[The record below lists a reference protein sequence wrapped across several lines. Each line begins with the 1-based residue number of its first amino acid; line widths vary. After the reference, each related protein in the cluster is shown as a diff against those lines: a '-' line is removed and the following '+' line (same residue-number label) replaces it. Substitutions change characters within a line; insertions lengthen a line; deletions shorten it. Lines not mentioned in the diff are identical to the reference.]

1 MAFDYGCGRG
11 QACFSIPM
19 IARDILSLQGSA
31 GQGIEVISISMEQD
45 RSVYEAGVHVL
56 RELVKNALNGG
67 RNPVEGGGNQEP
79 GCITPGDT
87 NISLKW
93 QNSFDN
99 TVPDLQKIN
108 LLYGYDGS
116 SVGIRSEDH
125 SIFINNILQAEI
137 PFCMSSAGPGY
148 VSDQPNFDAAKWM
161 HISIPGKQGNAACT
175 MHLWIPKTMLQGNKH
190 RVGTMEELEYR
201 RQELQS
207 RAEGES
213 EISKLIAKAQNTPNL
228 QLQDVLDVDNWN
240 NMWGIQGPKQDFGSN
255 DSGGDLLNLTQSTQD
270 TQQTAQAGQGKMV
283 PPKTRSQP
291 SPTSTTFPRP
301 GARKNKREKKGKGGE
316 SEHNITEGSKRGS
329 LKKRDHDRT
338 KSKKQELKPNPKE
351 ASGKPA
357 PGQTKSTSSS
367 KKNIE
372 KKRTGTTNSKTAAPP
387 EKSEQTKTELRKKS
401 KKEKKTPT
409 SDSGAD
415 SKQSKQRQAK
425 SSVKPTSGK
434 SKKLSVADA
443 KQASKRKQ
451 DTPKSALK
459 RTSNNKNTP
468 DSDRNSIADSSSDSD
483 SESGL
488 DGNHSMTR
496 RSHSRSKSASR
507 SRSRSESKM
516 RNAMSQSQSRSRSA
530 SRSRSRS
537 KGKTVT
543 FQQVVDDNASNKSG
557 SKNLPTS
564 KSNSDPKGQATS
576 KSVKAKPTDS
586 GPRPHGNSSLAT
598 TTDSRR
604 SESRSNSKVK
614 ETPSTTKSKTAKTE
628 TENLTSE
635 IPRPPRG
642 GKAKTSTVEPGKS
655 AVKKQKS
662 TRESK
667 ETEER
672 PRASSVEVLSSESEE
687 SEGPGSS
694 SIEPAQKSKTTSN
707 RVSKEPEDTVD
718 RNVMSGPTRTTTTVT
733 TNTSMSTA
741 NLNAKNKQPQPQ
753 QPAVAM
759 NIGISEFAEFSSSII
774 NSAVLPVLNVFH
786 NQSSEAVKAL
796 SKQNRAGLHSISKT
810 RRTSSPEHHRGR
822 SHRGRSRR
830 RHRRRSAG
838 RSRNRDH
845 HTSPSDSSSSDSS
858 YSSCSDSDSNSGSS
872 GSSSYSSNS
881 RDRGSRRS
889 KSRGRGGKDKHK
901 RHKHRDGSGSSKSAK
916 RRRES
921 DRRSSRKKSHKG
933 SRR

>member
-1 MAFDYGCGRG
+1 M
-11 QACFSIPM
+11 PM
-19 IARDILSLQGSA
+19 LARDILSLHGSA
-31 GQGIEVISISMEQD
+31 SQYGVKVTSISMEQD
-45 RSVYEAGVHVL
+45 HSVFQAATHVFC
-56 RELVKNALNGG
+56 ELVKNALIGG
-67 RNPVEGGGNQEP
+67 REQVKDGHNPEP
-79 GCITPGDT
+79 GCITRAD
-87 NISLKW
+87 IRLALAY
-93 QNSFDN
+93 QNSFDIP
-99 TVPDLQKIN
+99 VDELQKTD
-108 LLYGYDGS
+108 LVFGYDGS
-116 SVGIRSEDH
+116 SVPIGSRSEEH
-125 SIFINNILQAEI
+125 ATFIDKLLQAQV
-137 PFCMSSAGPGY
+137 PFCMSSAGPLY
-148 VSDQPNFDAAKWM
+148 VSAQPHFDATKWM
-161 HISIPGKQGNAACT
+161 HFSIPGKQGKAACT
-175 MHLWIPKTMLQGNKH
+175 MHMWIPKAMQQENKH
-190 RVGTMEELEYR
+190 RVGTMEEQEYR
-201 RQELQS
+201 QQELLS
-207 RAEGES
+207 RVQGDG
-213 EISKLIAKAQNTPNL
+213 EISKLIAKAQKIPEL
-228 QLQDVLDVDNWN
+228 PLEEVLDARNWEKMWKPHALEAPEQELEPDDNE
-240 NMWGIQGPKQDFGSN
+240 
-255 DSGGDLLNLTQSTQD
+255 GDPLKLSQRA
-270 TQQTAQAGQGKMV
+270 AQAEQGKMV

-291 SPTSTTFPRP
+291 SSTPSTFPRP
-301 GARKNKREKKGKGGE
+301 GARNKDKKEKKEKG
-316 SEHNITEGSKRGS
+316 SELMRV
-329 LKKRDHDRT
+329 
-338 KSKKQELKPNPKE
+338 SKKQRDRSKSKEQEPQLKPNPKVP
-351 ASGKPA
+351 SGKPA
-357 PGQTKSTSSS
+357 PGQTKSTSSR
-367 KKNIE
+367 KKKIE
-372 KKRTGTTNSKTAAPP
+372 K
-387 EKSEQTKTELRKKS
+387 TKTELRKKS

>member
-1 MAFDYGCGRG
+1 M
-11 QACFSIPM
+11 PM

-31 GQGIEVISISMEQD
+31 GQYGVKLTSISMEQD
-45 RSVYEAGVHVL
+45 RSVFEAAFGVL
-56 RELVKNALNGG
+56 GELIRNALIGG
-67 RNPVEGGGNQEP
+67 REQVKDGKNPEP
-79 GCITPGDT
+79 GCITRAD
-87 NISLKW
+87 IRLAVVY
-93 QNSFDN
+93 QNSFDV
-99 TVPDLQKIN
+99 TVDELRKIDLVF
-108 LLYGYDGS
+108 GYDGS
-116 SVGIRSEDH
+116 SLAVGSRSKDH
-125 SIFINNILQAEI
+125 ATFVDKLLQAQV
-137 PFCMSSAGPGY
+137 PFCMSSAGPLY
-148 VSDQPNFDAAKWM
+148 VSAQPHFDATKWM
-161 HISIPGKQGNAACT
+161 HFRISGKQGQATCT
-175 MHLWIPKTMLQGNKH
+175 MHMWIPKAMQQENKH
-190 RVGTMEELEYR
+190 RVGTTEEQDYR
-201 RQELQS
+201 HQELLS
-207 RAEGES
+207 RAQGDG
-213 EISKLIAKAQNTPNL
+213 EISKLIAKAQSTSEM
-228 QLQDVLDVDNWN
+228 QLEEVIDAVNWER
-240 NMWGIQGPKQDFGSN
+240 MWKPHEIGFPEQELERD
-255 DSGGDLLNLTQSTQD
+255 DSKGDP
-270 TQQTAQAGQGKMV
+270 QTVQAGQGKIV
-283 PPKTRSQP
+283 PPKTRSQLP
-291 SPTSTTFPRP
+291 STSATFLRP
-301 GARKNKREKKGKGGE
+301 GARKNKKEEKGKGGE
-316 SEHNITEGSKRGS
+316 SEEEGSMRVSKNQR
-329 LKKRDHDRT
+329 DRT
-338 KSKKQELKPNPKE
+338 KSKSKEQEPQLKPNPKVP
-351 ASGKPA
+351 SGKPA

-367 KKNIE
+367 KKKI
-372 KKRTGTTNSKTAAPP
+372 
-387 EKSEQTKTELRKKS
+387 ELRKKS

>member
-1 MAFDYGCGRG
+1 VAFDYGCGRG

-19 IARDILSLQGSA
+19 IVRDILSLQGSA
-31 GQGIEVISISMEQD
+31 AQGIEVISISMEQD

-56 RELVKNALNGG
+56 RELVKSALSGG

-99 TVPDLQKIN
+99 TVADLQKID

-116 SVGIRSEDH
+116 SVGIRSEEH
-125 SIFINNILQAEI
+125 ATFINNILQAEI

-207 RAEGES
+207 RAEGEG
-213 EISKLIAKAQNTPNL
+213 EISKLITKAQNTPNL
-228 QLQDVLDVDNWN
+228 QLQEVIDPGNWN
-240 NMWGIQGPKQDFGSN
+240 NMWGIQGPKQDLVRN
-255 DSGGDLLNLTQSTQD
+255 DSGGDLLNLTQPTQY
-270 TQQTAQAGQGKMV
+270 TQQPVQAGQGKMV

-291 SPTSTTFPRP
+291 SSTSATFPRP
-301 GARKNKREKKGKGGE
+301 GARKNKKDEKEKRDK
-316 SEHNITEGSKRGS
+316 SEQKSEDGSMRVSKRH
-329 LKKRDHDRT
+329 RDRT
-338 KSKKQELKPNPKE
+338 KSKEQEPRLKPNPKV

-357 PGQTKSTSSS
+357 SGQTKSTSSS
-367 KKNIE
+367 KKNIK
-372 KKRTGTTNSKTAAPP
+372 KKRTTKSKTAAPH
-387 EKSEQTKTELRKKS
+387 EKSKQTKTELGKKS
-401 KKEKKTPT
+401 KKEKKMPT

-415 SKQSKQRQAK
+415 SEQSKHRQAK
-425 SSVKPTSGK
+425 SVERVSGK
-434 SKKLSVADA
+434 RKKLSVGKATDSE
-443 KQASKRKQ
+443 KASKSKQ
-451 DTPKSALK
+451 ETPKSALK
-459 RTSNNKNTP
+459 RTANNKKTP
-468 DSDRNSIADSSSDSD
+468 DSDRNSIAALASSSDSD
-483 SESGL
+483 SDAGS

-496 RSHSRSKSASR
+496 RSHSRSRSASR
-507 SRSRSESKM
+507 SRSRSESKGTK
-516 RNAMSQSQSRSRSA
+516 AMSQSQSRSRSA

-543 FQQVVDDNASNKSG
+543 FERVVDDS
-557 SKNLPTS
+557 TS
-564 KSNSDPKGQATS
+564 KSA
-576 KSVKAKPTDS
+576 KAKRTDS

-598 TTDSRR
+598 TTDSGR
-604 SESRSNSKVK
+604 SESRSSSKVK
-614 ETPSTTKSKTAKTE
+614 EKPPTTDRKIEKTE

-635 IPRPPRG
+635 KPPGPRG
-642 GKAKTSTVEPGKS
+642 GKAKTSTVETTKSTVKKLKS
-655 AVKKQKS
+655 ARGFGS
-662 TRESK
+662 ESE
-667 ETEER
+667 ETQER
-672 PRASSVEVLSSESEE
+672 PWASSVGALSSESEE

-694 SIEPAQKSKTTSN
+694 SIKPAQKSKTTSS
-707 RVSKEPEDTVD
+707 RVSKKAEDEIN
-718 RNVMSGPTRTTTTVT
+718 RNVISGPTRTTTT
-733 TNTSMSTA
+733 TSTSVSTA
-741 NLNAKNKQPQPQ
+741 NLNAKNKLPQPQ
-753 QPAVAM
+753 QPTIAM
-759 NIGISEFAEFSSSII
+759 NIGISQLAEISSSII
-774 NSAVLPVLNVFH
+774 NTAVLPVLNVFH

-810 RRTSSPEHHRGR
+810 RGTSSPEHHRGR

-838 RSRNRDH
+838 RSRNRDQ
-845 HTSPSDSSSSDSS
+845 HTSPSDSSSSDQS
-858 YSSCSDSDSNSGSS
+858 YSSYSDSDSSSGSS

-901 RHKHRDGSGSSKSAK
+901 RHKHRDGSVRSKSHGSAK

-921 DRRSSRKKSHKG
+921 HRRSSHKKSHKG

>member
-31 GQGIEVISISMEQD
+31 GQYGVKLTSISMEQD
-45 RSVYEAGVHVL
+45 RSVFEAAFGVL
-56 RELVKNALNGG
+56 GELIRNALIGG
-67 RNPVEGGGNQEP
+67 REQVKDGKNPEP
-79 GCITPGDT
+79 GCITRAD
-87 NISLKW
+87 IRLAVVY
-93 QNSFDN
+93 QNSFDI
-99 TVPDLQKIN
+99 TVDELRKIDLVF
-108 LLYGYDGS
+108 GYDGS
-116 SVGIRSEDH
+116 SMAVGSRSKDH
-125 SIFINNILQAEI
+125 ATFVDKLLQAQV
-137 PFCMSSAGPGY
+137 PFCMSSAGPLY
-148 VSDQPNFDAAKWM
+148 VSAQPHFDATKWM
-161 HISIPGKQGNAACT
+161 HFRISGKQGQATCT
-175 MHLWIPKTMLQGNKH
+175 MHMWIPKAMQQENKH
-190 RVGTMEELEYR
+190 RVGTTEEQDYR
-201 RQELQS
+201 HQELLS
-207 RAEGES
+207 RAQGDG
-213 EISKLIAKAQNTPNL
+213 EISKLIAKAQSTSEM
-228 QLQDVLDVDNWN
+228 QLEEVIDAVNWEK
-240 NMWGIQGPKQDFGSN
+240 MWKPHDPDAPEQELKRD
-255 DSGGDLLNLTQSTQD
+255 DSEGDP
-270 TQQTAQAGQGKMV
+270 QTVQAGQEKKV
-283 PPKTRSQP
+283 PPKTRSQLP
-291 SPTSTTFPRP
+291 STSATFLRP
-301 GARKNKREKKGKGGE
+301 GARKNKKEEKGKGGE
-316 SEHNITEGSKRGS
+316 SEEKGLMRVSKNQR
-329 LKKRDHDRT
+329 DRT
-338 KSKKQELKPNPKE
+338 KSKEQWQEPQLKPNPKVP
-351 ASGKPA
+351 AGKPA
-357 PGQTKSTSSS
+357 SGQTKSTSSS
-367 KKNIE
+367 KKKIK
-372 KKRTGTTNSKTAAPP
+372 KKRTTNSKTAPPP
-387 EKSEQTKTELRKKS
+387 EKSKQTKTEVGKNS

-409 SDSGAD
+409 TDSGAD
-415 SKQSKQRQAK
+415 IEQSKQHQVK
-425 SSVKPTSGK
+425 SSVKPASGK
-434 SKKLSVADA
+434 SKKLPVADA
-443 KQASKRKQ
+443 KQASKSKQ
-451 DTPKSALK
+451 ETPKSALK